1 MKPNGLVAR
10 RADYT
15 IYDCPHSVAV
25 RFIAQHHY
33 ARGASNTSTHAH
45 ALIRKI
51 DGLLVGVAL
60 WIPPTKAAAES
71 VSKEAWRGVL
81 SLSRLAVAETEPQNA
96 TTLLLGASMRRIK
109 RDKRWHTFLTY
120 ADTRQGHTGAIYK
133 ATNWEYLGLRR
144 GDPSFVDKIG
154 RQIAR
159 KAGNTTRTAEQML
172 ALGYTKL
179 PPSEK
184 HKFIYRAQKGR

>member
-1 MKPNGLVAR
+1 
-10 RADYT
+10 
-15 IYDCPHSVAV
+15 
-25 RFIAQHHY
+25 
-33 ARGASNTSTHAH
+33 
-45 ALIRKI
+45 
-51 DGLLVGVAL
+51 
-60 WIPPTKAAAES
+60 
-71 VSKEAWRGVL
+71 
-81 SLSRLAVAETEPQNA
+81 
-96 TTLLLGASMRRIK
+96 MRRIK